1 MFLSVT
7 GHCRRF
13 TEFCFRDNGGK
24 AQDEYERQD
33 CFQDN
38 GGKVQ
43 DEYERQDKPGGQL
56 GRSLQLYKPEEI
68 EVSVKIGTVGQR
80 SGKD

>member
-1 MFLSVT
+1 MFLSVM
-7 GHCRRF
+7 GHCHRF
-13 TEFCFRDNGGK
+13 TEFCFQDNGGK

-33 CFQDN
+33 I
-38 GGKVQ
+38 
-43 DEYERQDKPGGQL
+43 PGGQL
-56 GRSLQLYKPEEI
+56 GRSSQLYKPEEI